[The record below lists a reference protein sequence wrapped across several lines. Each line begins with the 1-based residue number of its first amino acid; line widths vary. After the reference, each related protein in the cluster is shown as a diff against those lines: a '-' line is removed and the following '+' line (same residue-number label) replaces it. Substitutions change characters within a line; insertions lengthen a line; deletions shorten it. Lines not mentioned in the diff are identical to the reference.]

1 MQKVGTKE
9 ILFIINSLT
18 ATAYAFILPIMS
30 IYLINGIQANPDF
43 IAYYSVSFAISGICF
58 SQWFG
63 RLSDSGV
70 SDRLLFILSVT
81 CIILSSLGF
90 LFVTE
95 PWQTLL
101 IGIGFMG
108 PGNACIPLILS
119 MIKRFSEQSGSD
131 ITRVNSQ
138 MRSGVS
144 IVWIFGPALAFT
156 VADFW
161 GYQTNFTIAATL
173 GTLVVLLSV
182 RFLPRFNLDVVGDE
196 IANNRTTSDKIPR
209 IALQFGAIILLGN
222 LANSIYITAMPL
234 YLTNDLNIPTYFP
247 GLLLGV
253 TAAFE
258 VPVML
263 KAASLC
269 DKYSKIKIMLF
280 GYVCA
285 IAYYALL
292 HVTTSMAGLLFIQV
306 FNGLFYGIFVGLGVT
321 IIQEAFPKKGGFAA
335 AYYSNMMRVGM
346 MMGTSLVG
354 FIAQYFSFQTA
365 LYASL
370 LSIVSTIPLLVYS
383 AKEKQPALNNLTAEH

>member
-1 MQKVGTKE
+1 MLKMETKE

-30 IYLINGIQANPDF
+30 IYLINGIQASPDF
-43 IAYYSVSFAISGICF
+43 IAYYGVSFAISGICF

-63 RLSDSGV
+63 SLSDRGV
-70 SDRLLFILSVT
+70 SDRFLFILSVS

-95 PWQTLL
+95 PWQALV
-101 IGIGFMG
+101 IGTVFMG
-108 PGNACIPLILS
+108 LGNACIPLILS
-119 MIKRFSEQSGSD
+119 MIKRFSEQSGND

-156 VADFW
+156 VADFL
-161 GYQTNFTIAATL
+161 GYQTNFTIVAIL

-182 RFLPRFNLDVVGDE
+182 RFLPSFNMDVAGSTIVKKPT
-196 IANNRTTSDKIPR
+196 ASSKIPR
-209 IALQFGAIILLGN
+209 VALRLGAIILLGN

-234 YLTNDLNIPTYFP
+234 YPTSDLNLPTYFS

-269 DKYSKIKIMLF
+269 KKYSKSKIMLF

-285 IAYYALL
+285 ITYYTLL
-292 HVTTSMAGLLFIQV
+292 HVTTSMAGLLFIQI

-321 IIQEAFPKKGGFAA
+321 IIQEAFTDKGGFAS
-335 AYYSNMMRVGM
+335 AYYSNTMRVGM
-346 MMGTSLVG
+346 MLGTSLVG
-354 FIAQYFSFQTA
+354 LIAQYFNFQTA

-370 LSIVSTIPLLVYS
+370 FSIVSTIPLLVYS
-383 AKEKQPALNNLTAEH
+383 AQEKRPTLNNLTAEH